1 MKKKDDLHQ
10 RKIIFIYVQLK
21 KKTMIIQ
28 LKKKGR
34 KGEKFLR
41 VGGWRYLHCGGD
53 WDGDD
58 GGGGEGLVVDVGWR
72 VVGRWIEEG
81 RFLPGLK
88 NEKIFELKFRKD
100 LLTWVDLE
108 EEEEDVV
115 ELIGRSGIY
124 KKNTKFHR
132 NYFQISLTI
141 WGCWVTVGGLL
152 LVFVVVVV
160 AVLLVLLSD
169 DPNKQHR
176 RRHGQGI

>member
-1 MKKKDDLHQ
+1 M
-10 RKIIFIYVQLK
+10 
-21 KKTMIIQ
+21 
-28 LKKKGR
+28 
-34 KGEKFLR
+34 
-41 VGGWRYLHCGGD
+41 HCGGD

-132 NYFQISLTI
+132 NYFQISLTMV
-141 WGCWVTVGGLL
+141 GWVTVGGLL
-152 LVFVVVVV
+152 LVLVVLVV
-160 AVLLVLLSD
+160 VLLVLLVLGR
-169 DPNKQHR
+169 PNKQQVKQEAKQR
-176 RRHGQGI
+176 WQDI